1 MILNTHLT
9 ISNALI
15 ENLDSSKSFFI
26 SEKNFIY
33 GNIKPDM
40 TSKYVLHKHY
50 LKESFDMII
59 GKIKSLCKL
68 SLDFIEKYFSIS
80 KFSQE
85 LGVICHF
92 LCDFFCVPHSQRWEF
107 SHSFKKHVIYE
118 KDLQSIAKDTNFKTL
133 EKTSIHHIG
142 VEEFFNK
149 LYKEYVKKEDFEND
163 LFFSTYMCNSVVD
176 YILNC
181 ILDNTVR
188 SYTLQICGQY

>member
-1 MILNTHLT
+1 MILTTHLT

-188 SYTLQICGQY
+188 SYTLQICG

>member
-142 VEEFFNK
+142 VEESFNK

-163 LFFSTYMCNSVVD
+163 LFFSTYMWNSVVD

-188 SYTLQICGQY
+188 SYTLQICG

>member
-15 ENLDSSKSFFI
+15 ENLDSGKSFFI

-133 EKTSIHHIG
+133 EKTSIHNIG

-188 SYTLQICGQY
+188 SYTLQICG

>member
-9 ISNALI
+9 ISQALI
-15 ENLDSSKSFFI
+15 ENLDPAKSFFL

-59 GKIKSLCKL
+59 NKIKSLCKL
-68 SLDFIEKYFSIS
+68 SLDFIEKYFSVS

-118 KDLQSIAKDTNFKTL
+118 KDLQIVTKETDFSKL
-133 EKTSIHHIG
+133 ERDPIHNIG
-142 VEEFFNK
+142 VEEFFNR
-149 LYKEYVKKEDFEND
+149 LYRQYVKEEDFKND
-163 LFFSTYMCNSVVD
+163 LFFSTYMCNSVVN
-176 YILNC
+176 YILDC
-181 ILDNTVR
+181 ILENTVK
-188 SYTLQICGQY
+188 SYSLQICS

>member
-118 KDLQSIAKDTNFKTL
+118 KEYFQSIAKDTNFKTL

-149 LYKEYVKKEDFEND
+149 LYKEYVQKKI
-163 LFFSTYMCNSVVD
+163 LKMTYFS
-176 YILNC
+176 
-181 ILDNTVR
+181 
-188 SYTLQICGQY
+188 QHICAIVL

>member
-133 EKTSIHHIG
+133 EKASIHHIG
-142 VEEFFNK
+142 GEAFFNK

-188 SYTLQICGQY
+188 SYTLQICG

>member
-163 LFFSTYMCNSVVD
+163 LFFSTYRCKSVVD

-188 SYTLQICGQY
+188 SYTLQICG

>member
-59 GKIKSLCKL
+59 EKIKSLCKL

-188 SYTLQICGQY
+188 SYTLQICG

>member
-50 LKESFDMII
+50 LKESFYMII

-133 EKTSIHHIG
+133 EKASIHHIG

-188 SYTLQICGQY
+188 SYTLQICG

>member
-15 ENLDSSKSFFI
+15 ENIDSSKSFFL

-68 SLDFIEKYFSIS
+68 SLDFIEKYFSVS

-92 LCDFFCVPHSQRWEF
+92 LCDFLCVPHSYRWEF
-107 SHSFKKHVIYE
+107 KHSMKKHLSYE
-118 KDLQSIAKDTNFKTL
+118 TELNTIAKKTNLNKFINDDIKYD
-133 EKTSIHHIG
+133 SFG
-142 VEEFFNK
+142 EFFNS
-149 LYKEYVKKEDFEND
+149 LYIEYQQILDHKND
-163 LFFSTYMCNSVVD
+163 LLFSVYACNSVVN
-176 YILNC
+176 YILDS
-181 ILDNTVR
+181 ILKNTVK
-188 SYTLQICGQY
+188 SYSISNFI

>member
-50 LKESFDMII
+50 LKESFDKIKK
-59 GKIKSLCKL
+59 KIKSLCKL

-188 SYTLQICGQY
+188 SYTLQICG

>member
-50 LKESFDMII
+50 LKESFYMII

-133 EKTSIHHIG
+133 EKASIHHVG

-188 SYTLQICGQY
+188 SYTLQICG

>member
-33 GNIKPDM
+33 GNIKPDI

-59 GKIKSLCKL
+59 NKINSLCKL

-107 SHSFKKHVIYE
+107 SHSFKKHVVYE
-118 KDLQSIAKDTNFKTL
+118 KDLQSLAKETNFNTL
-133 EKTSIHHIG
+133 EKTSIKHIG
-142 VEEFFNK
+142 VNAFFDK
-149 LYKEYVKKEDFEND
+149 LYSEYVKKEDFEND
-163 LFFSTYMCNSVVD
+163 LFFSTYMCNSVID
-176 YILNC
+176 YILDC
-181 ILDNTVR
+181 ILENTVN
-188 SYTLQICGQY
+188 SYTLQICS

>member
-59 GKIKSLCKL
+59 RKIKSLCKL

-133 EKTSIHHIG
+133 EKASIHHIG

-188 SYTLQICGQY
+188 SYTLQICG

>member
-133 EKTSIHHIG
+133 EKASIHHIG

-149 LYKEYVKKEDFEND
+149 LYKEYVKKEDFENE
-163 LFFSTYMCNSVVD
+163 LFFSTYMCNIFVD

-188 SYTLQICGQY
+188 SYTLQICG

>member
-9 ISNALI
+9 ISKALI
-15 ENLDSSKSFFI
+15 ENLDSNKSFFL

-50 LKESFDMII
+50 LTESFNMII
-59 GKIKSLCKL
+59 NKIKSLCKL
-68 SLDFIEKYFSIS
+68 SLDFIEKNFSVS

-118 KDLQSIAKDTNFKTL
+118 KDLQIVTKETDFSKL
-133 EKTSIHHIG
+133 ERDSIHQIG
-142 VEEFFNK
+142 VEAFFNK
-149 LYKEYVKKEDFEND
+149 LYKEYAKKEDFRND
-163 LFFSTYMCNSVVD
+163 LFFSTYMCNSVID
-176 YILNC
+176 YILDC
-181 ILDNTVR
+181 ILENTVR
-188 SYTLQICGQY
+188 SYSLQICG